1 MLELGKHSKKQH
13 LEMSKIINASS
24 IHSINVFGKYI
35 KETYRNIYKS
45 KQGLILKGTS
55 EIFNLIKNNLDNNDY
70 VMIKGSNSTGLNK
83 FTRNLKTG
91 NFNAL

>member
-45 KQGLILKGTS
+45 KQGLILKETQ
-55 EIFNLIKNNLDNNDY
+55 K
-70 VMIKGSNSTGLNK
+70 
-83 FTRNLKTG
+83 
-91 NFNAL
+91 